1 MTAPKPSDLAFIRF
15 VSVENMMRLVNSIGV
30 ETAPIETNIRFGDG
44 PINPG

>member
-30 ETAPIETNIRFGDG
+30 ETACRVALKCGI
-44 PINPG
+44 